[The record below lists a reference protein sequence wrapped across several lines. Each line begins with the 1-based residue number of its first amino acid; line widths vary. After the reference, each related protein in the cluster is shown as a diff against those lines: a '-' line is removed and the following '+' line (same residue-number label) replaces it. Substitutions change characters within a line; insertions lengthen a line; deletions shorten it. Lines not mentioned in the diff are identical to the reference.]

1 MGFQGVGHDW
11 VTFTSFG
18 QWLLVTESAIVA
30 GVEGGKDELLQEA
43 DRAIHFLKTL
53 VKIWM
58 IFSGIL
64 FLYI

>member
-1 MGFQGVGHDW
+1 M
-11 VTFTSFG
+11 TFTSFG

-30 GVEGGKDELLQEA
+30 GVGGGGKDELLQEA
-43 DRAIHFLKTL
+43 DRSIHFLKTL